1 MFFLFSFCLF
11 CSACFINRN
20 NAVWY
25 AGYIPVVGLTL
36 IVNSAVASR
45 AICLIRKLK
54 NSQKDHLSMKVLTR
68 RIRASMTLFFV
79 LGLGWMGIFMTL
91 FFKQTPSPILWA
103 VILLLASQG
112 VALLLFQLQSESM
125 IIKHI
130 FTRMCPIKCV
140 RENSGKFFSASSS
153 SSSSHAPRPPVR
165 RASSYLSSV

>member
-11 CSACFINRN
+11 RSTCLINRN

-54 NSQKDHLSMKVLTR
+54 NSQKDRLSMKVLTR

-91 FFKQTPSPILWA
+91 FFKQTPSPIQWV

-125 IIKHI
+125 IVKHI

-140 RENSGKFFSASSS
+140 RENSAKFFSASS